1 MVDDLSR
8 VQKKKPLITK
18 GFFVM
23 SRRQAAAHLPQGG

>member
-1 MVDDLSR
+1 MMNNLFK

-23 SRRQAAAHLPQGG
+23 GRRQAAAHLPQGG